1 MTLSTSVATQLDR
14 VARHLGYRVFPDWAI
29 NPGQLDEIDRQFQAD
44 AETAVPEGAAS
55 SYLRRDNP
63 RFLEFRQMY
72 MDLDEKLKT
81 PLVWSEKFTAEPDL
95 SNFRGDNMWVHQ
107 SGRQHLAEPNYV
119 LTAYYIVANDRL
131 GLLERLV
138 EDGAFGAMTF
148 KMAGHRVSRDLM
160 DSILEINFLDRY
172 LQPGT
177 LENLSI
183 LDIGAGYGR
192 LAHRMMEAFPSLPTY
207 RCTDAVAESSF
218 VCEFNL
224 RFRGFE
230 DRFEVIPASGIERAL
245 ASTKI
250 DLAVNIHSFSECTLQ
265 AVEWWLDRLARH
277 GVRYLMIVPNAGN
290 HCGQLLRNNIGQDM
304 MPLVEQR
311 GYRLIARDSKYL
323 DPEVQKFGLNPT
335 CHWLFELGA

>member
-1 MTLSTSVATQLDR
+1 
-14 VARHLGYRVFPDWAI
+14 
-29 NPGQLDEIDRQFQAD
+29 
-44 AETAVPEGAAS
+44 
-55 SYLRRDNP
+55 
-63 RFLEFRQMY
+63 MY

-160 DSILEINFLDRY
+160 DSILEINFLDRH

-183 LDIGAGYGR
+183 LDIGAGYTPRPPHDGGISITAN
-192 LAHRMMEAFPSLPTY
+192 LPMHR
-207 RCTDAVAESSF
+207 CSSR
-218 VCEFNL
+218 VQ
-224 RFRGFE
+224 FRMRIQPE
-230 DRFEVIPASGIERAL
+230 ISR
-245 ASTKI
+245 
-250 DLAVNIHSFSECTLQ
+250 
-265 AVEWWLDRLARH
+265 
-277 GVRYLMIVPNAGN
+277 VR
-290 HCGQLLRNNIGQDM
+290 GQI
-304 MPLVEQR
+304 
-311 GYRLIARDSKYL
+311 
-323 DPEVQKFGLNPT
+323 
-335 CHWLFELGA
+335 